1 VFDPEELPDLRARIR
16 AQTQADAAT
25 LAQIRADVA
34 GLSGTVRTIQPR
46 STTSVS
52 LVASDGGNNKV
63 EFNPFYL
70 QLVRVVDSYGDQ
82 LFLDVVSP
90 STDTTELATRHLSED
105 HVRSPLGR
113 LMADLNVSTL
123 GELSPMLPARPRS
136 PSWTLV
142 YRDLCE
148 WATLYDLVCYQRFT
162 TDTLIVR
169 DGLLRSKI
177 FRDDLFIQMYRR
189 MVDAIERIYRDRRR
203 EVFLVGIAKHSQVLR
218 QYALAMAVANT
229 FPPGQPC
236 YVPVPQPLQQ
246 KVYVWDE
253 YIRAPDDTEPG
264 EAPKF
269 NIGEMYFVRFG
280 SRSGDPVWTADL
292 LACQRDKAQKVFG
305 CLLSDAIPGFP
316 VPFYPMCLQQA
327 DHHAQIVDFDLDILQ
342 DTLIDAVRLQIESD
356 RQATFDALLLA
367 TDVAQRR
374 YQ

>member
-1 VFDPEELPDLRARIR
+1 VFDPEALPELRTRIR
-16 AQTQADAAT
+16 AQTQADAAL

-34 GLSGTVRTIQPR
+34 GLSGDVRTIQPR
-46 STTSVS
+46 NTTSVS

-90 STDTTELATRHLSED
+90 STDTTELASRHLSQGQ
-105 HVRSPLGR
+105 VRSPLGR
-113 LMADLNVSTL
+113 LMADLNASTL
-123 GELSPMLPARPRS
+123 GELSPMLPPRPRS

-177 FRDDLFIQMYRR
+177 FRDDLFIRMYRR

-218 QYALAMAVANT
+218 QYALAMAVAKT
-229 FPPGQPC
+229 FPTGQPC
-236 YVPVPQPLQQ
+236 YVPVPHTLQQ

-253 YIRAPDDTEPG
+253 YIRAPDDTDPG

-292 LACQRDKAQKVFG
+292 LACQHDKAQKIFG
-305 CLLSDAIPGFP
+305 CLLADAIPGFP

-342 DTLIDAVRLQIESD
+342 DTLIDAVRRQIEPD